1 MGELLTLGASVFGP
15 YGGVELSHAWS
26 LTLVCVRCGLEFPA
40 WVYSL
45 GWFRVSGFGFCDK
58 MLEV

>member
-40 WVYSL
+40 
-45 GWFRVSGFGFCDK
+45 
-58 MLEV
+58 